1 MRPLRRSSRKKR
13 TDSPLSVLL
22 GPFPISGE
30 GRRFRGFPGNPG
42 NSLAHLSYALTE
54 TLENLEEATG
64 NLTDPE
70 KESERSEPA
79 EAPQAVAPERIA
91 MPFFH
96 GMTPDIIANWSLS
109 DFDPDGPN
117 DQPNLN
123 LTVMGMILATNIE
136 LTVGKYPWSLVEY
149 GLDRLGFT
157 NIVHQYFGA
166 AQKVN
171 HPAMAFGISP
181 LRTSSQTPRRSRA
194 DSMRP
199 GSTRQMS

>member
-1 MRPLRRSSRKKR
+1 
-13 TDSPLSVLL
+13 
-22 GPFPISGE
+22 
-30 GRRFRGFPGNPG
+30 
-42 NSLAHLSYALTE
+42 
-54 TLENLEEATG
+54 
-64 NLTDPE
+64 
-70 KESERSEPA
+70 
-79 EAPQAVAPERIA
+79 
-91 MPFFH
+91 
-96 GMTPDIIANWSLS
+96 MTPDIIANWSLS

-149 GLDRLGFT
+149 RLDRLGFT
-157 NIVHQYFGA
+157 NIVHLYFGD
-166 AQKVN
+166 AQKIN
-171 HPAMAFGISP
+171 YSAMAFGISTQTVKGKYVVAAVYRGAPP